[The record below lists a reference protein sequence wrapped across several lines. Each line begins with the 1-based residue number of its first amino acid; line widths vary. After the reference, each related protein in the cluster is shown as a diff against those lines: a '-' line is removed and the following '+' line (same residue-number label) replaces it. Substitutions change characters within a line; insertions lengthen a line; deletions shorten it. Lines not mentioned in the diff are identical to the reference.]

1 MPLDQLPTPTHPET
15 MTGENDGAAT
25 LRAVFLCEDG
35 DYRGARCELPTG
47 ETVEV
52 HGRRTPFFAICR
64 ELDKRGYGDCRI
76 EISTPE
82 GTPSMRG
89 LVKVMAGLR
98 IEESDRGGL
107 KQRKFE
113 PFPGAGAVKERDLG
127 YEGTP
132 TPPGARTRLY
142 GACNRAYPGGSM
154 TLTAKQAR
162 FYRETYLQ

>member
-64 ELDKRGYGDCRI
+64 ELDARGYGDCRI
-76 EISTPE
+76 EISTPA

-89 LVKVMAGLR
+89 KVSTLAGLS
-98 IEESDRGGL
+98 IEESDKDGL
-107 KQRKFE
+107 RLRAYR
-113 PFPGAGAVKERDLG
+113 PFPPGRVAKERDLDP
-127 YEGTP
+127 EGTQD
-132 TPPGARTRLY
+132 TGERKDAR
-142 GACNRAYPGGSM
+142 
-154 TLTAKQAR
+154 Q
-162 FYRETYLQ
+162 

>member
-35 DYRGARCELPTG
+35 DYRGARCELPAG

-64 ELDKRGYGDCRI
+64 ELDARGYGDCRI
-76 EISTPE
+76 EISTPA

-89 LVKVMAGLR
+89 KVSTLAGLR
-98 IEESDRGGL
+98 IEESNKDGL
-107 KQRKFE
+107 RLRAYR
-113 PFPGAGAVKERDLG
+113 PFPPARVAQERDLK
-127 YEGTP
+127 
-132 TPPGARTRLY
+132 A
-142 GACNRAYPGGSM
+142 A
-154 TLTAKQAR
+154 
-162 FYRETYLQ
+162 